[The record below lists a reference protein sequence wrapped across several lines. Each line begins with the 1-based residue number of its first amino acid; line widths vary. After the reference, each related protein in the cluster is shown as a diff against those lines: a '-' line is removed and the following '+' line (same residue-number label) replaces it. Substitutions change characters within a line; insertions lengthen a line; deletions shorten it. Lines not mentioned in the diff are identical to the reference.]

1 MWIITRNILWPIMS
15 LMRLFIWDW
24 GKKGLEIY
32 PGAIVYSVILEC
44 SPSAPLVGGGSHR
57 EPGKEFQGFF
67 RISTEKGW
75 AYIVPDMPKKRSG
88 YIKERKKKKSVLWK
102 PAMVAEKGKGVDVIS
117 EILHQVIHIYRIEL
131 YEIVNLIHP
140 SNIWMFGRERRE
152 VQGEKCGVC
161 LDSGIRRVS

>member
-32 PGAIVYSVILEC
+32 PGATAYSVVLEC
-44 SPSAPLVGGGSHR
+44 SPSAQLMGGGIHQES
-57 EPGKEFQGFF
+57 GKEFQGFF

-75 AYIVPDMPKKRSG
+75 GYIVSDVPKERRG
-88 YIKERKKKKSVLWK
+88 YIKKRKKNCVLWK
-102 PAMVAEKGKGVDVIS
+102 LAMVAEKGKGVDVIS
-117 EILHQVIHIYRIEL
+117 EILHQVIRIYRIEL
-131 YEIVNLIHP
+131 YEIANLIHP
-140 SNIWMFGRERRE
+140 SDIWMFDRERRE

-161 LDSGIRRVS
+161 FRLR